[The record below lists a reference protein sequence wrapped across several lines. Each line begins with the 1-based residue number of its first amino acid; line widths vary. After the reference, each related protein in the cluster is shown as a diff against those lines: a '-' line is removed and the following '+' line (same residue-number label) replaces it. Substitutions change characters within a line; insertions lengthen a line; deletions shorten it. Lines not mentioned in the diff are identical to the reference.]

1 MSNAADVSD
10 SELPDFPDSEL
21 ADFPVSE
28 ASCNLDS
35 EASVVV
41 TLSPELYWNFGLTC
55 TSTGPSMV

>member
-10 SELPDFPDSEL
+10 SEPSDFPDSEL
-21 ADFPVSE
+21 SDFPISE
-28 ASCNLDS
+28 AFGILDS